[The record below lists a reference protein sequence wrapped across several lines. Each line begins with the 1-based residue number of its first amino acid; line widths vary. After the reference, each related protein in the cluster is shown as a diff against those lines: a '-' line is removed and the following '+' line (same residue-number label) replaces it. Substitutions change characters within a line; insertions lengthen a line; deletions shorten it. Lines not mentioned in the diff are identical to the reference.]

1 MNKNV
6 KTLAF
11 ALAMCGIIYTAVHAL
26 TIQSFNGLG
35 ANSATTEWSLDDS
48 GNVSQNGDLNFYRTS
63 ATSAFSP
70 SSTSGN
76 SGGITFPAYL
86 GGSTAA
92 VEGSTLIIAPPISST
107 QVTVQVANASASTK
121 VVGVAAAAASVG
133 SIVQVYTH
141 GWVLA
146 LTTGTVVAGDVLVS
160 TTTAGYLFANN
171 SASANQQVGIA
182 ISTGTAAGGLA
193 LIQLK

>member
-26 TIQSFNGLG
+26 TIQSFNGIG
-35 ANSATTEWSLDDS
+35 SNSTTTEWSLDDS
-48 GNVSQNGDLNFYRTS
+48 GNVSQNGDLNFYRTTPT
-63 ATSAFSP
+63 TSFSP
-70 SSTSGN
+70 SNTSGN
-76 SGGITFPAYL
+76 SAGITFPAYL

-92 VEGSTLIIAPPISST
+92 VEGSALIVAAPLNST
-107 QVTVQVANASASTK
+107 QVQVQVANASASTK
-121 VVGVAAAAASVG
+121 VIGVAAAAASVG
-133 SIVQVYTH
+133 SVVQVYTH

-146 LTTGTVVAGDVLVS
+146 LTTGTVSPGDILVS

-182 ISTGTAAGGLA
+182 LSTGTAAGGLA
-193 LIQLK
+193 VIQLK